1 MALVSLATL
10 LAEIW
15 RDKAARKE
23 TLDAAAAIGRRF
35 EAPFLVVAE
44 RVRPGFVVGLG
55 YLADLK
61 IRIKRIPNNTPRRRD
76 Q

>member
-10 LAEIW
+10 LTEIW
-15 RDKAARKE
+15 RDKAARRE
-23 TLDAAAAIGRRF
+23 TLDAAAAIGRKF
-35 EAPFLVVAE
+35 EAAFLVVAE

-61 IRIKRIPNNTPRRRD
+61 KRIKRIPNNTPRRRD

>member
-23 TLDAAAAIGRRF
+23 TLDAMAAIGRRF
-35 EAPFLVVAE
+35 KAAFLVVAG
-44 RVRPGFVVGLG
+44 RPGFVVGLG

-61 IRIKRIPNNTPRRRD
+61 VRIKRIPNNAPRRRD
-76 Q
+76 P